1 MHRLELK
8 KKNGLFDWL
17 IWGIMVIVFQLL
29 LASAWGAAP
38 TDGSTTVL
46 FYMNGDNDLTDEVLS
61 AVDRMETVGSTATLN
76 IVALVDGHPDGTSR
90 FGSKWMGTRLLHI
103 TLDNQTSQIN
113 SKVLADWGERDLG
126 NPDTLAQ
133 FIRDALEL
141 FPAEKYIFCAF
152 AHGKGVI
159 DTGRLVHDFGEKS
172 LSISSDATSH
182 SIMSLT
188 AFKGALETGL
198 NGRRFSLTVLFSCL
212 SGMVEIAYSL
222 GDVTDYLIASEDEI
236 RLVNDPPGTHQL
248 RGISFEDLLRDL
260 KSRPRLSDPELGRRV
275 VDRFVEPYHKDVR
288 TLDAGGGKMSY
299 RYPAG
304 LALIDCIATARL
316 VAALD
321 ELAGELINRLNHPET
336 VLPILADL
344 QLTLKNT
351 PTFKS
356 FLNLEYYDLFNFLE
370 HMARTTADFHI
381 REKSMRCAKLL
392 KSEVVRFERHTPDA
406 QSHGMSIFFGH
417 YLVPEN
423 VFAAHYLMYR
433 RTRFSRH
440 TRWDELIQTYRT
452 QMQLRQSDLL
462 LYHCKT
468 AYRQRDIQKVRRM
481 SQKAVRILSRQMNEG
496 RIESAREIIDFLS
509 TLPQGV
515 LSTQLLSDLE
525 NLMGD
530 DTDSQNAIGT
540 SRRSQRLEL
549 KSDPIDGYK
558 KPVPIDKDQHRS
570 H

>member
-1 MHRLELK
+1 MRHLVLK
-8 KKNGLFDWL
+8 KGTGFFTWL
-17 IWGIMVIVFQLL
+17 TWGIVVFGFQFLVVSEWSA
-29 LASAWGAAP
+29 AS
-38 TDGSTTVL
+38 TDGTTTVL

-76 IVALVDGHPDGTSR
+76 IVALVDGHPDGISR

-103 TLDNQTSQIN
+103 TPDNRTARIN
-113 SKVLADWGERDLG
+113 SKVLADWGERDMG
-126 NPDTLAQ
+126 NPDTLSQ

-141 FPAEKYIFCAF
+141 FPAERYIFCAF

-159 DTGRLVHDFGEKS
+159 DTGRLVHDFGQKS

-188 AFKGALETGL
+188 AFKSALETGL
-198 NGRRFSLTVLFSCL
+198 NGHRFSLTILFSCL

-260 KSRPRLSDPELGRRV
+260 KSRPRLSVPELGRRV
-275 VDRFVEPYHKDVR
+275 VDRFVDPYHKNILAVG
-288 TLDAGGGKMSY
+288 AGGGKVSN
-299 RYPAG
+299 RYSAG

-321 ELAGELINRLNHPET
+321 ELAGELINHLNHPET
-336 VLPILADL
+336 VLPLLVDL

-370 HMARTTADFHI
+370 HMARTTADVLI
-381 REKSMRCAKLL
+381 REKSTLCATLL
-392 KSEVVRFERHTPDA
+392 KSEVVRYERHTPDA
-406 QSHGMSIFFGH
+406 QSHGVAIFFGH

-423 VFAAHYLMYR
+423 VFAAHNLMYR
-433 RTRFSRH
+433 RTRFSRR

-452 QMQLRQSDLL
+452 QMRLRQSELL

-468 AYRQRDIQKVRRM
+468 AYRQRDIQKIRRL
-481 SQKAVRILSRQMNEG
+481 SQKAVRMFSRQMNEG
-496 RIESAREIIDFLS
+496 RIESAREIINFLT

-530 DTDSQNAIGT
+530 NTDSQNTTGI
-540 SRRSQRLEL
+540 SRRSQRLERRE
-549 KSDPIDGYK
+549 
-558 KPVPIDKDQHRS
+558 RS
-570 H
+570 N